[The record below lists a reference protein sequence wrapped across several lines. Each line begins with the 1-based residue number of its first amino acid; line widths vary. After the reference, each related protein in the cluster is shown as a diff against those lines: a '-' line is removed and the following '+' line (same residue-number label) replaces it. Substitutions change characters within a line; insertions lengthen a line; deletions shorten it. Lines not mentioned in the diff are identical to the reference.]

1 MQKKKI
7 ILGVAP
13 TKRSFLSME
22 EAVRQK
28 ERFMAV
34 IRNTLSDSVEIV
46 DIDDISENGICWNMD
61 DTRRII
67 EKFRTAGIDALFI
80 PFCDFG
86 EEQVAA
92 AIASGFHLPVLIWG
106 ARDERPNND
115 ISRGRDTQCGMFLGY
130 KSVEKAWGDIQLHR

>member
-61 DTRRII
+61 ETRRII
-67 EKFRTAGIDALFI
+67 EKFRTAGIGRSDCVRISSA
-80 PFCDFG
+80 CADMG
-86 EEQVAA
+86 
-92 AIASGFHLPVLIWG
+92 S
-106 ARDERPNND
+106 ER
-115 ISRGRDTQCGMFLGY
+115 
-130 KSVEKAWGDIQLHR
+130 

>member
-61 DTRRII
+61 ETRRII

-92 AIASGFHLPVLIWG
+92 AIASGFHLPVLIG
-106 ARDERPNND
+106 QTAIPAAAGIRSAVCLQR
-115 ISRGRDTQCGMFLGY
+115 QKC
-130 KSVEKAWGDIQLHR
+130 

>member
-46 DIDDISENGICWNMD
+46 DIDDISENG
-61 DTRRII
+61 
-67 EKFRTAGIDALFI
+67 
-80 PFCDFG
+80 FC
-86 EEQVAA
+86 
-92 AIASGFHLPVLIWG
+92 ASHPYSSRFH
-106 ARDERPNND
+106 
-115 ISRGRDTQCGMFLGY
+115 S
-130 KSVEKAWGDIQLHR
+130 H